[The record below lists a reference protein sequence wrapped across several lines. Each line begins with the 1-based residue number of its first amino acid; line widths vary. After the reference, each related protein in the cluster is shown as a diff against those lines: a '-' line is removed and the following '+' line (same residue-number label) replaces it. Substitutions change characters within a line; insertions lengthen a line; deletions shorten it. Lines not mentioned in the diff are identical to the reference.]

1 MRRNALPHRS
11 FYLFLSS
18 QTKSFFKYPGQF
30 KFLKTHSA
38 QNFLTIPLPT
48 PTTKQTFA
56 FTTKTKE
63 SFNSIDMNTNKT
75 LKEEALHYHAK
86 GRPGK
91 IEVIP
96 TKETAT
102 QRDLTL
108 AYSPGVAEPCL
119 EIAADPESVYKY
131 TAKGNLVAV
140 ISNGTAV
147 LGLGDIGPAAG
158 KPVMEGKGL
167 LFKIYADID
176 VFDIELNTKD
186 VDEFV
191 RTVKIL
197 EPTFGG
203 VNLEDI
209 SAPECFEIE
218 ERLKAELNIPVMHDD
233 QHGTAIISAAALLNA
248 LEIVGKDIDK
258 VKIVVNGAGA
268 SAISCSKL
276 YHSLGAKKEN
286 MFMFDSKG
294 LIHPSRTNLDGKKSE
309 FANAN
314 APATTTLADALVGA
328 DVFIGLSKGNVLN
341 QDMVKSMAKDCI
353 VFAMANPTPEISYE
367 EASAAR
373 EDIIIATGRSD
384 YPNQVNNVL
393 GFPYIFRGALDV
405 RSKEINE
412 EMKLAAVRALAALAK
427 KPVPDI
433 VNMAYGKD
441 NMVFGR
447 EYIIPKPT
455 DPRLLTAVAPAV
467 AKAAMDAGVAKY
479 PIKDWDAYE
488 TQLSKRLGLDN
499 TLTKAIINQAKRRP
513 KRVVL
518 ADAENLAVLKAAQQV
533 QEERIA
539 TPILLGNVKKIKQLI
554 HDNHLQLKNVSI
566 IDPMHPHDAAEQAQL
581 ERFGDALF
589 EKRQRKGFNKAEA
602 HAVMRRRSYYGA
614 MMVELG
620 EADAMVG
627 GMTRNYPDTLRP
639 ALQVIGRQP
648 GVNKISGMYIL
659 MSRFGP
665 LFLADTTVNFNPSA
679 DDIVEIA
686 EQAAKEVEK
695 FNIKPRIALLTYSN
709 FGTANGEDAL
719 KMREAVS
726 KLRAKHP
733 KMVVDG
739 EMQAHLPF
747 DRELLTEN
755 HPFCDLAEDG
765 ANILIFPNLSASNI
779 AYNLVKEVA
788 DIEKIGPVLLGLK
801 KPAHV
806 LQLGSTTREIVNM
819 IAIAVVDAQMNK

>member
-1 MRRNALPHRS
+1 
-11 FYLFLSS
+11 
-18 QTKSFFKYPGQF
+18 
-30 KFLKTHSA
+30 
-38 QNFLTIPLPT
+38 
-48 PTTKQTFA
+48 
-56 FTTKTKE
+56 
-63 SFNSIDMNTNKT
+63 MNTNKT

-218 ERLKAELNIPVMHDD
+218 ERLKAEMNIPVMHDD

-309 FANAN
+309 FANDK
-314 APATTTLADALVGA
+314 APAETTLADALVGA
-328 DVFIGLSKGNVLN
+328 DVFIGLSKGNVLD
-341 QDMVKSMAKDCI
+341 QSMVKVMAKDCI

-367 EASAAR
+367 DATAAR
-373 EDIIIATGRSD
+373 KDIIIATGRSD

-433 VNMAYGKD
+433 VNMAYGIE

-467 AKAAMDAGVAKY
+467 AKAAMDSGVAKY
-479 PIKDWDAYE
+479 PIQDWDAYE

-499 TLTKAIINQAKRRP
+499 TLTKAIINQAKRNP

-518 ADAENLAVLKAAQQV
+518 ADAENLAVLKAAQEV
-533 QEERIA
+533 KEERIA
-539 TPILLGNVKKIKQLI
+539 TPILLGNVEKIRKLIQENQLNLP
-554 HDNHLQLKNVSI
+554 DVSI
-566 IDPMHPHDAAEQAQL
+566 IDPMRPQNEAEQARVQQY
-581 ERFGDALF
+581 GDYFF
-589 EKRQRKGFNKAEA
+589 EKRKRKGFNKSEA
-602 HAVMRRRSYYGA
+602 HDMMRRRNYFGA
-614 MMVELG
+614 MMVEVG
-620 EADAMVG
+620 EADALIG
-627 GMTRNYPDTLRP
+627 GMTRNYPDTIRP
-639 ALQVIGRQP
+639 SLQVIGRHE
-648 GVNKISGMYIL
+648 GVKKVSGMYIL

-679 DDIVEIA
+679 EEIVEIA
-686 EQAAKEVEK
+686 ELAAKEIEK

-709 FGTANGEDAL
+709 FGSADGEDAV
-719 KMREAVS
+719 KMRLAVELL
-726 KLRAKHP
+726 KAKHAN
-733 KMVVDG
+733 MVVDG

-747 DRELLTEN
+747 DQELLQEN
-755 HPFCDLAEDG
+755 HPFCDLVEGG
-765 ANILIFPNLSASNI
+765 ANLLIFPNLSASNI

-819 IAIAVVDAQMNK
+819 IAIAVVDAQTIK